1 MISNVP
7 QPVFAFLYLM
17 WGGVKHKYMTF
28 LTPKYAA
35 EAKQDL
41 AGLKRDCEAIIWIL
55 KNKYADYSQAVARAY
70 TNQHVI
76 NFAATKAT
84 IFLHEDMFQ
93 LAGVRFDERL
103 IPGHI
108 VKEEV
113 LRFYVDYPSV
123 VSILRHIYRDF
134 VRNGNDE
141 AACLEMRNKLKTKY
155 SADIENFIDAIN
167 DLSHFDSID
176 YAIALQ
182 DYDHPERAEKF
193 FRTLEQ
199 ALNETI
205 TKH

>member
-1 MISNVP
+1 MHMIANVP

-55 KNKYADYSQAVARAY
+55 KNKDADYSEAVARAY

-93 LAGVRFDERL
+93 LAGVTFDERL
-103 IPGHI
+103 IPEHI
-108 VKEEV
+108 IKEEA
-113 LRFYVDYPSV
+113 LRFYVDYPPRMSL
-123 VSILRHIYRDF
+123 IRYFYRDY
-134 VRNGNDE
+134 D
-141 AACLEMRNKLKTKY
+141 
-155 SADIENFIDAIN
+155 DIESLQQKVCSRFKNEVSNLLNVVNAI
-167 DLSHFDSID
+167 SHFDSVD

-182 DYDHPERAEKF
+182 DYGNPEQAEKF
-193 FRTLEQ
+193 FRMLKQ
-199 ALNETI
+199 ALVNI
-205 TKH
+205 VKS